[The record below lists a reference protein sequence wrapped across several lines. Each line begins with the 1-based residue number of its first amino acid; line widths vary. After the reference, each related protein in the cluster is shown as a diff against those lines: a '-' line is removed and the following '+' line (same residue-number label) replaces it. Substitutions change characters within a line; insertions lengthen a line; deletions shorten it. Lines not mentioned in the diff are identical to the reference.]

1 MLRNVFKKIHLIPA
15 KLQFY
20 DRNVSRQICR
30 ICRVYLGGSEFVSI
44 RIFHFMAIDLF
55 IISLFP
61 CRAGRAADV
70 VIPGFVA
77 VNLGNSQ
84 TCNGSKSGQLSD
96 VLCRCTCNGRA
107 FYWVQLTLA
116 RLARFFGWC
125 LCPKHIKNLPVYM
138 ANNSVS

>member
-1 MLRNVFKKIHLIPA
+1 M
-15 KLQFY
+15 
-20 DRNVSRQICR
+20 
-30 ICRVYLGGSEFVSI
+30 SI

-84 TCNGSKSGQLSD
+84 TCYVAARVMDELSTGYNSPLPGLPD
-96 VLCRCTCNGRA
+96 FLDGVC
-107 FYWVQLTLA
+107 VQNILKT
-116 RLARFFGWC
+116 
-125 LCPKHIKNLPVYM
+125 
-138 ANNSVS
+138 